1 VSLTEDGLTEDG
13 PAAVQAPSPEV
24 PRGLLARA
32 LATLYPGYFAWV
44 MASGIVSVGTHLLG
58 YGLLSSVVLGVTIA
72 AFVILVLAYAAR
84 ALFFSA
90 FFRQSLRAPATLVAY
105 FTVCAGAD
113 VLGTRLAL
121 AGHPLVTAG
130 LGAFAVIVWLLL
142 TYGLPFSIVAAGR
155 RPRLADLNGTWLIW
169 VVATQSLST
178 VASALAAAAHP
189 GPLQDQLPVVALTLW
204 GAGVVLYLVL
214 IVLVV
219 VRLLI
224 VEITPAEMVPAYWVA
239 MGATAISTLAAA
251 NILGLHSPGARA
263 VVGSLR
269 PFLLGTSFVLWA
281 FGTWWIPLLVLF
293 GVWRY
298 LIRGYSKAYEPA
310 LWSVVFPLGMYT
322 AASFSLGRAGHYG
335 FMVAIARVWVWVGV
349 AAWAAVTV
357 LMLVA
362 LEGALSRQGRKPVPE
377 AVN

>member
-1 VSLTEDGLTEDG
+1 VSLTEDG
-13 PAAVQAPSPEV
+13 PATRPATSPEL
-24 PRGLLARA
+24 PGGLVARA

-44 MASGIVSVGTHLLG
+44 MASGIVSVGAHLLG
-58 YGLLSSVVLGVTIA
+58 YGLLSAVVLGVTIA
-72 AFVILVLAYAAR
+72 AFVVLVLAYAAR

-90 FFRQSLRAPATLVAY
+90 FFRQSLQAPTMLVAY

-121 AGHPLVTAG
+121 AGHPLITAG

-142 TYGLPFSIVAAGR
+142 SYGLPFSIVAAGR

-178 VASALAAAAHP
+178 VASALAAAARP
-189 GPLQDQLPVVALTLW
+189 GPLQDQLPVVAITLW

-214 IVLVV
+214 IVLVFL
-219 VRLLI
+219 RLLI

-239 MGATAISTLAAA
+239 MGATAISTLAASD
-251 NILGLHSPGARA
+251 ILGLHGPGAVA
-263 VVGSLR
+263 LVASLR
-269 PFLLGTSFVLWA
+269 PFLLGTSVVLWA

-298 LIRGYSKAYEPA
+298 VVRGYPKGYEPA

-322 AASFSLGRAGHYG
+322 TASYSLGRAGHYG
-335 FMVAIARVWVWVGV
+335 FMVDIARVWVWVGI
-349 AAWAAVTV
+349 AAWAVVTV
-357 LMLVA
+357 LMLAA
-362 LEGALSRQGRKPVPE
+362 LAGALARRDHERVPE
-377 AVN
+377 AVA